1 MPSAKNLKEIKKN
14 LSSVCMKFNMA
25 YKKVIKEL
33 LQPFRLKLNLF
44 GSFVNMAIII

>member
-14 LSSVCMKFNMA
+14 LSSVFMKFNMA
-25 YKKVIKEL
+25 YKKVINEL

-44 GSFVNMAIII
+44 GSFANMAIII